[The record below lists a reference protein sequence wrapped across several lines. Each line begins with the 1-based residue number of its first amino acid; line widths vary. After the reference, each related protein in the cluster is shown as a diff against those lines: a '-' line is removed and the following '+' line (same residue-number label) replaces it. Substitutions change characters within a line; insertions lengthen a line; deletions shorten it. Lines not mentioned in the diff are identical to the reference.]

1 MMVMI
6 SVEEDGKRQGQDFR
20 QVGMEKV
27 EKPNG
32 ALELDYHYDDDDL
45 YIMGA
50 VCVSVCYVFSYFF
63 FFTPPSPLCWE
74 NYFGR

>member
-1 MMVMI
+1 MKMGDEALMMVMI

-32 ALELDYHYDDDDL
+32 ALELDYHYDDGDDDD
-45 YIMGA
+45 GDDDDGDGDNA
-50 VCVSVCYVFSYFF
+50 DD
-63 FFTPPSPLCWE
+63 
-74 NYFGR
+74 

>member
-1 MMVMI
+1 MI

-32 ALELDYHYDDDDL
+32 ALELDYHYDDGDDGDDDL

-50 VCVSVCYVFSYFF
+50 VCVSVCYVFSK
-63 FFTPPSPLCWE
+63 FTCQNNFPNKGGGE
-74 NYFGR
+74 V